1 LIAKGTFTMKLYT
14 FFRSSASYRVRIALN
29 LKNIQYEQ
37 APIHLRRGGGEQL
50 GAAYKGINPQ
60 ALVPAL
66 EDNGKILTQS
76 LAIIEYLDEKH
87 PNPALL
93 PGDPAERA
101 LVRSMALII
110 ACEVHP
116 IQNLRV
122 LNHVKATY
130 NQTDA
135 QVNQWAQHW
144 IDLGLAA
151 LEQMIFTQP
160 RRGKFCFGD
169 TPTIA
174 DICLVPQLGNAQRYG
189 CDLAKYPAILE
200 IEKNCMALAA
210 FVNAAPE
217 KQPDAE

>member
-1 LIAKGTFTMKLYT
+1 MKLYS

-29 LKNIQYEQ
+29 LKGLSYEQ

-50 GAAYKGINPQ
+50 SAAYKAINPQ

-66 EDNGKILTQS
+66 EDNGRILTQS

-87 PNPALL
+87 PTPPLL
-93 PGDPAERA
+93 PENAADKA
-101 LVRSMALII
+101 LVRSLAMVV

-122 LNHVKATY
+122 LNYVKKEY
-130 NQTDA
+130 NQTDE
-135 QVNQWAQHW
+135 QVNRWAQHW
-144 IDLGLAA
+144 IDLGLSA
-151 LEQMIFTQP
+151 LEQMIGAGAQ
-160 RRGKFCFGD
+160 RGNFCFGD
-169 TPTIA
+169 KPTLA
-174 DICLVPQLGNAQRYG
+174 DICLVPQLGNARRYG
-189 CDLAKYPAILE
+189 CELSKYPAILE

-210 FVNAAPE
+210 FTNAAPE

>member
-1 LIAKGTFTMKLYT
+1 MKLYT

-29 LKNIQYEQ
+29 LKGLSYEQ

-50 GAAYKGINPQ
+50 TAAYHAINPQ

-76 LAIIEYLDEKH
+76 LAIIEYLEEKH
-87 PNPALL
+87 PKPALL
-93 PGDPAERA
+93 PSDPAEKA
-101 LVRSMALII
+101 IVRGMALII

-122 LNHVKATY
+122 LNHVKASY
-130 NQTDA
+130 NQTDE

-144 IDLGLAA
+144 IDLGLSA
-151 LEQMIFTQP
+151 LEQSIVGHSKGGT
-160 RRGKFCFGD
+160 FCFGN
-169 TPTIA
+169 TPTLA
-174 DICLVPQLGNAQRYG
+174 DICLVPQLGNARRYG
-189 CDLAKYPAILE
+189 CDLSQYPTILS
-200 IEKNCMALAA
+200 IEKNCMALPA
-210 FVNAAPE
+210 FANAAPE

>member
-1 LIAKGTFTMKLYT
+1 MKLYT
-14 FFRSSASYRVRIALN
+14 FFRSSASYRVRIALH
-29 LKNIQYEQ
+29 LKNIPYDQ

-50 GAAYKGINPQ
+50 SAAYKAINPQ
-60 ALVPAL
+60 GLVPAL

-76 LAIIEYLDEKH
+76 LAIIEYLEEKY
-87 PNPALL
+87 PKPPIFPA
-93 PGDPAERA
+93 DPADKA
-101 LVRSMALII
+101 LVRSMAMVI

-122 LNHVKATY
+122 LNYVKATY

-151 LEQMIFTQP
+151 LEQMILAQP
-160 RRGKFCFGD
+160 KRGKFCFGD
-169 TPTIA
+169 APTLA
-174 DICLVPQLGNAQRYG
+174 DICLVPQLGNARRYG
-189 CDLAKYPAILE
+189 CDLAKHPTIVE
-200 IEKNCMALAA
+200 IEKSCMALPA
-210 FVNAAPE
+210 FADAAPE

>member
-1 LIAKGTFTMKLYT
+1 MKLYT

-29 LKNIQYEQ
+29 LKGVSYEQ
-37 APIHLRRGGGEQL
+37 VPIHLRRGGGEQL
-50 GAAYKGINPQ
+50 MAAYRAINPQ

-76 LAIIEYLDEKH
+76 LAIIEYLDEKF
-87 PNPALL
+87 PNPPLL
-93 PGDPAERA
+93 PKDPADKA
-101 LVRSMALII
+101 IVRSMALAI

-122 LNHVKATY
+122 LNYVKATY
-130 NQTDA
+130 NQSDA

-151 LEQMIFTQP
+151 LQEMIVAQP
-160 RRGKFCFGD
+160 KHGNFCFG
-169 TPTIA
+169 TSPTLA
-174 DICLVPQLGNAQRYG
+174 DICLIPQLGNARRYG
-189 CDLAKYPAILE
+189 CDLSKYPTILE
-200 IEKNCMALAA
+200 IEKNCDAIPA
-210 FVNAAPE
+210 FADAAPD